1 MGYLKNYQFGY
12 GLSVFKSGCGSNKVT
27 LRLLAVA
34 LCIPLIAF
42 AAEEQTPSALVY
54 EIAINNGR
62 VIDPETKLDA
72 QRNIGILNGKIA
84 TITGE
89 KITAQRT
96 INARGK
102 IVAPGFI
109 DTHVHAPD
117 LPLNQRMLAR
127 DGVTTALDLENGAYP
142 FSRWYARLDG
152 NSYINFGAS
161 VSSIAVREALANPAY
176 NSITGSSA
184 IDLFKDAQRSNFS
197 KAWVDTRFSNEQLDQ
212 LKQMLLSEI
221 DQGAIGVGL
230 SLAYHSAGTTSR
242 EADIYQETAAEAGA
256 LVSLHGRYLGDRPPH
271 TGLVGLEEY
280 IAKAFTI
287 GGGLLL
293 VHLPTNALQ
302 DTGLALQ
309 TYLKARQ
316 KGLSILAEVSPYAFA
331 TTMLQAEFLQPD
343 AFESA
348 TGLDIS
354 NVSLSAT
361 GEPLTRE

>member
-142 FSRWYARLDG
+142 FSPLVRPARW
-152 NSYINFGAS
+152 
-161 VSSIAVREALANPAY
+161 
-176 NSITGSSA
+176 
-184 IDLFKDAQRSNFS
+184 Q
-197 KAWVDTRFSNEQLDQ
+197 QLYQ
-212 LKQMLLSEI
+212 FRRQCQFNRGK
-221 DQGAIGVGL
+221 G
-230 SLAYHSAGTTSR
+230 SAGKPCL
-242 EADIYQETAAEAGA
+242 Q
-256 LVSLHGRYLGDRPPH
+256 LHHR
-271 TGLVGLEEY
+271 
-280 IAKAFTI
+280 
-287 GGGLLL
+287 
-293 VHLPTNALQ
+293 
-302 DTGLALQ
+302 
-309 TYLKARQ
+309 
-316 KGLSILAEVSPYAFA
+316 
-331 TTMLQAEFLQPD
+331 FLCH
-343 AFESA
+343 
-348 TGLDIS
+348 
-354 NVSLSAT
+354 
-361 GEPLTRE
+361 